1 MKILSLFILAFLQ
14 IPCFAKDYQK
24 PSEPK
29 IDWITKVENYF
40 NTELNSVQSDFK
52 QTNSRGEVST
62 GKIFLKRKKGL
73 MKLYYN
79 DPNPNVAIVRDYK
92 LTHFDRDLKEKTV
105 VSVYS
110 SPLAFFLEKKI
121 DLKKNVKVTALIEF
135 PNSVA
140 ITLKKQGDEDEGTI
154 ALVFT
159 KKPFQLKGWVIS
171 ENNNYGRQTQLA
183 LENAQFNAAFSDKE
197 FDSFS
202 LAANTKRSL
211 YFPSSPSDIT
221 VASRSFS
228 NQRLS
233 HITN

>member
-1 MKILSLFILAFLQ
+1 MKILNLLIFVFLNFA
-14 IPCFAKDYQK
+14 CCAKDYQK
-24 PSEPK
+24 PSTTEQK
-29 IDWITKVENYF
+29 IDWIEKIENYF
-40 NTELNSVQSDFK
+40 NKELDSVKSDFK
-52 QTNSRGEVST
+52 QTDSRGEVST

-73 MKLYYN
+73 MKLYYD

-92 LTHFDRDLKEKTV
+92 LTHFNRDLKEKTV

-121 DLKKNVKVTALIEF
+121 DLKKNVKVTALNEF

-140 ITLKKQGDEDEGTI
+140 ITLKKQGDEDEGAI
-154 ALVFT
+154 ALVFA

-202 LAANTKRSL
+202 
-211 YFPSSPSDIT
+211 
-221 VASRSFS
+221 
-228 NQRLS
+228 
-233 HITN
+233 

>member
-1 MKILSLFILAFLQ
+1 MKILNLLIFVFLNFA
-14 IPCFAKDYQK
+14 CCAKDYQK
-24 PSEPK
+24 TSTTEQK
-29 IDWITKVENYF
+29 IDWIEKIENYF
-40 NTELNSVQSDFK
+40 NKELDSVKSDFK
-52 QTNSRGEVST
+52 QTDSRGEVST

-73 MKLYYN
+73 MKLYYD

-92 LTHFDRDLKEKTV
+92 LTHFNRDLKEKTV

-121 DLKKNVKVTALIEF
+121 DLKKNVKVTALNEF

-140 ITLKKQGDEDEGTI
+140 ITLKKRGDEDEGAI
-154 ALVFT
+154 ALVFA

-202 LAANTKRSL
+202 
-211 YFPSSPSDIT
+211 
-221 VASRSFS
+221 
-228 NQRLS
+228 
-233 HITN
+233 